1 MSKRTTRSHA
11 AKALRRRREEAPF
24 IPPRAALPD
33 GVPNYVTPRGLQLLL
48 EERSTLET
56 ERAPVTGS
64 EDERRRAQAVID
76 GRLALLNERIVTAR
90 LVETAPDHDEVRF
103 DSTVTFTHEAGRMKG
118 TTLTFT
124 IVGVDEADVKL
135 GRIAFTAPLAR
146 ALMGRHAGEV
156 ATLQL
161 GAEQQRLRVDRIG

>member
-1 MSKRTTRSHA
+1 MSRGFVKEDDQA
-11 AKALRRRREEAPF
+11 EAPF

-48 EERSTLET
+48 DERSALEA
-56 ERAPVTGS
+56 ERAAVEGS

-90 LVETAPDHDEVRF
+90 LVEPAPDHDEVRF
-103 DSTVTFTHEAGRMKG
+103 GSTVTFTHEAGRLAG
-118 TTLTFT
+118 TMLTFT
-124 IVGVDEADVKL
+124 IVGVDEADVKQ

-146 ALMGRHAGEV
+146 ALMGRHIDEV
-156 ATLQL
+156 AILQL
-161 GAEQQRLRVDRIG
+161 GAEQQRLRVVRIG